1 MIAIGNYYVI
11 SMKPIYDA
19 KTFQPRE
26 AIGALIG
33 LARKTMIAKIDA
45 ELAAFDVSAAQWL
58 VVLLVGEN
66 AVNSAT
72 DLCDKLSYDPGAMTR
87 LLDRLEGKGI
97 VRRVRSPED
106 RRTIQLEL
114 TENGKAL
121 HPKIITA
128 MVNVNNGLLRG
139 FSHDEVSQLE
149 AYLRRMLA
157 NA

>member
-1 MIAIGNYYVI
+1 
-11 SMKPIYDA
+11 MKPVYDR

-33 LARKTMIAKIDA
+33 RTRKTMIQKMDA
-45 ELAAFDVSAAQWL
+45 ELAPLDVSAAQWI

-66 AVNSAT
+66 VASSAT
-72 DLCDKLSYDPGAMTR
+72 GLCEMLAYDPGAMTR

-114 TENGKAL
+114 TDSGKAL
-121 HPKIITA
+121 YPKIISA
-128 MVNVNNGLLRG
+128 MVDVNNSLLQG
-139 FSHDEVSQLE
+139 FSHDEVSQLDG
-149 AYLRRMLA
+149 YLRRMLA

>member
-1 MIAIGNYYVI
+1 
-11 SMKPIYDA
+11 MKPIYDR
-19 KTFQPRE
+19 KTFEPRE

-33 LARKTMIAKIDA
+33 RTRKTMIARIDA
-45 ELAAFDVSAAQWL
+45 ELAPLDVSAAQWI
-58 VVLLVGEN
+58 VVLLVGET
-66 AVNSAT
+66 AASSAT
-72 DLCDKLSYDPGAMTR
+72 GLCEMLGYDPGAMTR

-114 TENGKAL
+114 TDSGKAL
-121 HPKIITA
+121 YPKIVSA
-128 MVNVNNGLLRG
+128 MVDVNNSLLQG

-149 AYLRRMLA
+149 GYLRRMLA

>member
-1 MIAIGNYYVI
+1 MAV
-11 SMKPIYDA
+11 KPIYDR
-19 KTFQPRE
+19 KTFEPRE

-33 LARKTMIAKIDA
+33 RTRKTIIAKIDA
-45 ELAAFDVSAAQWL
+45 ELAPLDVSAAQWI

-66 AVNSAT
+66 AASSAT
-72 DLCDKLSYDPGAMTR
+72 GLCEMLAYDPGAMTR

-114 TENGKAL
+114 TDSGKAL
-121 HPKIITA
+121 YPKIISA
-128 MVNVNNGLLRG
+128 MVDVNNSLLQG

-149 AYLRRMLA
+149 GYLRRMLA

>member
-1 MIAIGNYYVI
+1 
-11 SMKPIYDA
+11 MKPIYEG

-33 LARKTMIAKIDA
+33 RTRKTIIAKIDA
-45 ELAAFDVSAAQWL
+45 ELAPLDVSAAQWI
-58 VVLLVGEN
+58 VVLLVGQS
-66 AVNSAT
+66 AASSAT
-72 DLCDKLSYDPGAMTR
+72 GLCEMLGYDPGAMTR

-114 TENGKAL
+114 TDSGKTL
-121 HPKIITA
+121 YPKIISA
-128 MVNVNNGLLRG
+128 MVDVNNSLLQG
-139 FSHDEVSQLE
+139 FSHDEVSQLDGF
-149 AYLRRMLA
+149 LRRMLA

>member
-1 MIAIGNYYVI
+1 LAV
-11 SMKPIYDA
+11 KPIYDR
-19 KTFQPRE
+19 KTFEPRE

-33 LARKTMIAKIDA
+33 RTRKTMIARIDA
-45 ELAAFDVSAAQWL
+45 ELAPLDVSAAQWI
-58 VVLLVGEN
+58 VVLLVGET
-66 AVNSAT
+66 AASSAT
-72 DLCDKLSYDPGAMTR
+72 GLCEMLGYDPGAMTR

-114 TENGKAL
+114 TDSGKAL
-121 HPKIITA
+121 YPKIVSA
-128 MVNVNNGLLRG
+128 MVDVNNSLLQG

-149 AYLRRMLA
+149 GYLRRMLA

>member
-1 MIAIGNYYVI
+1 MAH
-11 SMKPIYDA
+11 MEPIYDK
-19 KTFQPRE
+19 KTFKPRE

-33 LARKTMIAKIDA
+33 LARKTIINKIDA
-45 ELAAFDVSAAQWL
+45 ELAPFDVSAAQWL

-66 AVNSAT
+66 AVSSAT
-72 DLCDKLSYDPGAMTR
+72 GLCEKLTYDPGAMTR
-87 LLDRLEGKGI
+87 LLDRLESKGI
-97 VRRVRSPED
+97 VRRARSPED

-121 HPKIITA
+121 YPKIIAA
-128 MVNVNNGLLRG
+128 MADVNNSLLRG

-149 AYLRRMLA
+149 GYLRRMLA